1 MSGDEL
7 LIMGLIEQ
15 AFFWS
20 RRLAKLHFC
29 IIILI
34 IFIHLFLHFYE
45 PKDWGQGHAAIL
57 AKKAK

>member
-45 PKDWGQGHAAIL
+45 PQD
-57 AKKAK
+57 